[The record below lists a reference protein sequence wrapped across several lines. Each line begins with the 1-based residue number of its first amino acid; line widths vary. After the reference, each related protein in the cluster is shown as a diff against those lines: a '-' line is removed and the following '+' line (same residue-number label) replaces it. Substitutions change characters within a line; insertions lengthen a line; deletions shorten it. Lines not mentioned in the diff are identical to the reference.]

1 VSLGSSTARHESPLS
16 SLELGERALFGKTS
30 DETDAAGGLRTD
42 LRDPVRVRW
51 LGTAGF
57 ALTFAGT
64 TVLLDPYLTRAS
76 LLACLRGPLQPDETL
91 LAEHLPVADAIVLGH
106 THFDHALD
114 TPSIAKRTGAT
125 VFGSRSAAT
134 LCRLAQVP
142 ATQVVDVESRLS
154 HEHAGY
160 EAEVGPFRLR
170 FLPSAHSE
178 LLLGRVPFPGEIDD
192 CDAIPMRT
200 EAYACGAVFSVEIR
214 VAGKTIY
221 HLGSANLVE
230 RNIRTPQ
237 VDLLLL
243 CVAGWTKTS
252 RFCERVMRS
261 LSPGTVLLSHWDDF
275 TQPLANGPRLLPAMA
290 VPKLV
295 DGLGAFHRDTRVGTV
310 PLLGELW
317 L

>member
-1 VSLGSSTARHESPLS
+1 VNARRESPLAS
-16 SLELGERALFGKTS
+16 IELGERSLFGKLA
-30 DETDAAGGLRTD
+30 DDIDASGGLRTD
-42 LRDPVRVRW
+42 LRAPVRVRW

-57 ALTFAGT
+57 AIRYEDT
-64 TVLLDPYLTRAS
+64 TLLLDPYLTRAS
-76 LLACLRGPLQPDETL
+76 LFDCVRGPLRPNEAL
-91 LAEHLPVADAIVLGH
+91 LQTHVPEADAIVLGH

-114 TPSIAKRTGAT
+114 TPAIAKRTGAT

-134 LCRLAQVP
+134 LCRLSAVP
-142 ATQVVDVESRLS
+142 AAHIVDVESKLG
-154 HEHAGY
+154 HGAEHGGH

-178 LLLGRVPFPGEIDD
+178 LLLGRVPFPADIAD
-192 CDAIPMRT
+192 CDDIPLRS
-200 EAYACGAVFSVEIR
+200 EDYGCGAVFSVEIQ

-230 RNIRTPQ
+230 RHITTRN

-243 CVAGWTKTS
+243 CAAGWTKTS

-261 LSPGTVLLSHWDDF
+261 LRPGTVLLSHWDDF
-275 TQPLANGPRLLPAMA
+275 TQPLDRGPALLPGMA
-290 VPKLV
+290 VPRLI
-295 DGLGAFHRDTRVGTV
+295 DQLGAFHRDTRVGTV